1 MKFLINNKIKKL
13 LDLVGGVYR
22 FRELIIILVIN
33 CIKNKN
39 INNINI
45 KRININFMWLV
56 VVFKIKNESRQI
68 KKERRCL
75 NKNNSTSS
83 SYFLRGQD
91 NMNVLLCS
99 INTLKRLYDISA
111 VEVGQ
116 HFYWQIGSFQVH
128 AQVLITSWVVIVFLL
143 VLVILIIWNL

>member
-56 VVFKIKNESRQI
+56 VVFKIKNESR
-68 KKERRCL
+68 
-75 NKNNSTSS
+75 
-83 SYFLRGQD
+83 
-91 NMNVLLCS
+91 
-99 INTLKRLYDISA
+99 
-111 VEVGQ
+111 
-116 HFYWQIGSFQVH
+116 
-128 AQVLITSWVVIVFLL
+128 
-143 VLVILIIWNL
+143 